1 MSEPE
6 AASAITDLAALKA
19 LQADASELE
28 RINGLLDR
36 FNVFEAIGFVRQEVK
51 HSRFLAFL
59 LDPKQTHDLGD
70 LFLRCFLR
78 KASESTDRASLP
90 QINHDGSLDQTT
102 VHTEIFTDD
111 GRIDVLLL
119 NEVGEWAIIVEN
131 KVWTTEHHDQLGRYH
146 RSVKANHPGWR
157 VAGLYLTPFG
167 DTPSHEAYGPFGY
180 AAVCDLLDG
189 ILGGQ
194 DKVPRLD
201 VRMTIQHY
209 TDMVRRHIVGDP
221 EIARLCQQMYR
232 KHKRAFDLVYEHRP
246 DAQSR
251 IRSVVE
257 GLIREH
263 PRLELDKNRRDNHKF
278 GVTDWDTPALLTST
292 GWTKSKR
299 MLLFV
304 FHNNPGSLDL
314 QFFIGPGPEATR
326 QRLLE
331 MARTNPETFVM
342 PPSRHGKFLRIY
354 SRDLLKSEAY
364 EDLDEEEREQ
374 EIRRHWDEFL
384 DNDLPRIEEALRRE
398 AWIWETVETNEH

>member
-1 MSEPE
+1 MSELE
-6 AASAITDLAALKA
+6 AVSAQTDQEALGA

-28 RINGLLDR
+28 RIKGLLDR

-51 HSRFLAFL
+51 HSSFLAFL

-70 LFLRCFLR
+70 LFLRRFLR
-78 KASESTDRASLP
+78 KASESTNKDSLP
-90 QINHDGSLDQTT
+90 PINHDGSLDQTT
-102 VHTEIFTDD
+102 VHTEVFTDD
-111 GRIDVLLL
+111 GRIDILLL
-119 NEVGEWAIIVEN
+119 NEVGAWAMIVEN

-146 RSVKANHPGWR
+146 RSVKASHPGWR

-180 AAVCDLLDG
+180 AAVCGLLDG
-189 ILGGQ
+189 ILG
-194 DKVPRLD
+194 DRDTAPRLD
-201 VRMTIQHY
+201 VRMAIQHY

-221 EIARLCQQMYR
+221 EIARLCQQMYQ

-251 IRSVVE
+251 IRFVVE

-331 MARTNPETFVM
+331 MARTNPRIFLM
-342 PPSRHGKFLRIY
+342 PPNRNSKFLKIY

-364 EDLDEEEREQ
+364 EDLDEEEREE
-374 EIRRHWDEFL
+374 EIRKQWGQFL
-384 DNDLPRIEEALRRE
+384 AEVLPRIQEALKKE
-398 AWIWETVETNEH
+398 TWIWETVETNER